1 MNYISK
7 KNIIKIPKNVSVYYC
22 DTQRII
28 IFINSLGHNQ
38 ILSLKTKIIFDKT
51 KRILKI
57 TRDPFG
63 NISNNEKKKLKA
75 IQGTQASLLKQLLL
89 DMSFLFCKKLNIIGV
104 GFRVS
109 TTKLSNFNLLHF
121 KLGYSHYVY
130 FKIPITLE
138 IFCLK
143 ANKLLIVGNSY
154 TAVNQVAALIRSFKT
169 PEPYKGKGIVYTT
182 EKIILK
188 EGKKV

>member
-7 KNIIKIPKNVSVYYC
+7 KNIIKIPKNVSLYYC

-28 IFINSLGHNQ
+28 IFANSLGHKV
-38 ILSLKTKIIFDKT
+38 LALKTKIILENT
-51 KRILKI
+51 KRVILI

-63 NISNNEKKKLKA
+63 NVSNNERKKLKA
-75 IQGTQASLLKQLLL
+75 IQGTQVSLIKQSLL

-109 TTKLSNFNLLHF
+109 AAKISNFNLLHF

-130 FKIPITLE
+130 FKIPQNLE

-154 TAVNQVAALIRSFKT
+154 TTVTQVAALIRSFKI

>member
-1 MNYISK
+1 MNYLSK
-7 KNIIKIPKNVSVYYC
+7 KNIIKIPKSVSLYYC
-22 DTQRII
+22 DAQRII
-28 IFINSLGHNQ
+28 IFANSLGHKV
-38 ILSLKTKIIFDKT
+38 LVLKTKIILENT
-51 KRILKI
+51 KRIIKI
-57 TRDPFG
+57 TRDPFS
-63 NISNNEKKKLKA
+63 NVSNNERKKLKA
-75 IQGTQASLLKQLLL
+75 IQGTQVSLIKQLLL

-109 TTKLSNFNLLHF
+109 VAKLSSFNLLHF

-130 FKIPITLE
+130 FKIPKNLE

-154 TAVNQVAALIRSFKT
+154 TIVNQVAALIRSFKT

>member
-7 KNIIKIPKNVSVYYC
+7 KNIIKIPKNVSLYYC

-28 IFINSLGHNQ
+28 IFANSLGHKV
-38 ILSLKTKIIFDKT
+38 LALKTKIILENT
-51 KRILKI
+51 KRVIKI

-63 NISNNEKKKLKA
+63 NVSNNERKKLKA
-75 IQGTQASLLKQLLL
+75 IQGTQVSLIKQSLL

-109 TTKLSNFNLLHF
+109 AAKISNFNLLHF
-121 KLGYSHYVY
+121 RLGYSHYVY
-130 FKIPITLE
+130 FKIPKNLE

-154 TAVNQVAALIRSFKT
+154 TTVTQVAALIRSFKI

>member
-1 MNYISK
+1 M
-7 KNIIKIPKNVSVYYC
+7 YYC
-22 DTQRII
+22 DNQRLI
-28 IFINSLGHNQ
+28 IFTNFSGHTK
-38 ILSLKTKIIFDKT
+38 LLVLKTKIILDKT
-51 KRILKI
+51 TRIIKI

-75 IQGTQASLLKQLLL
+75 IQGTQVSLLKQLLL

-109 TTKLSNFNLLHF
+109 TAKISNFNVLHF

-130 FKIPITLE
+130 FKIPRNLE

-154 TAVNQVAALIRSFKT
+154 TVVNQVAALIRSFKT

-182 EKIILK
+182 EKIMLK

>member
-7 KNIIKIPKNVSVYYC
+7 KNIIKIPKNVSLYYC

-28 IFINSLGHNQ
+28 IFANSLGHKV
-38 ILSLKTKIIFDKT
+38 LALKTKIILENT
-51 KRILKI
+51 KRVILI

-63 NISNNEKKKLKA
+63 NVSNNERKKLKA
-75 IQGTQASLLKQLLL
+75 IQGTQVSLIKQSLL

-109 TTKLSNFNLLHF
+109 AAKISNFNLLHF
-121 KLGYSHYVY
+121 RLGYSHYVY
-130 FKIPITLE
+130 FKIPKNLE

-154 TAVNQVAALIRSFKT
+154 TTVTQVAALIRSFKI

>member
-22 DTQRII
+22 DNQRII
-28 IFINSLGHNQ
+28 ILINSSGQTKL
-38 ILSLKTKIIFDKT
+38 LVLKTKIIFDKIT
-51 KRILKI
+51 RIIKI

-63 NISNNEKKKLKA
+63 NISNNEKKKLTA
-75 IQGTQASLLKQLLL
+75 IQGTQVSTLKQLLL

-182 EKIILK
+182 EKIMLK